1 MTKPQS
7 AETLLKLGDLSR
19 LTNVPKSTL
28 AQRFDRQKYRPS
40 RHDQPSQGSGRH
52 RQFSRDTINGI
63 AIAQKLIELG
73 VGVTPAN
80 KAASLFVDH
89 AQPGRAAGKLF
100 PQDQTLL
107 VLRASGPVVIN
118 APYYS
123 DFADLADHGTAFV
136 AIDCGK
142 ICREV
147 DTALTKNNLK

>member
-1 MTKPQS
+1 MTAQADTKHFTAAEVFLLTGIPQ
-7 AETLLKLGDLSR
+7 EKQYQWKDRYVVVPSR
-19 LTNVPKSTL
+19 QDK
-28 AQRFDRQKYRPS
+28 RPS
-40 RHDQPSQGSGRH
+40 GSGDPSLMSIETV
-52 RQFSRDTINGI
+52 RQF
-63 AIAQKLIELG
+63 AITAALVGLG
-73 VGVTPAN
+73 VMA
-80 KAASLFVDH
+80 KRAACAARKFTDH

-100 PQDQTLL
+100 EQDQTLL

-118 APYYS
+118 APYYA